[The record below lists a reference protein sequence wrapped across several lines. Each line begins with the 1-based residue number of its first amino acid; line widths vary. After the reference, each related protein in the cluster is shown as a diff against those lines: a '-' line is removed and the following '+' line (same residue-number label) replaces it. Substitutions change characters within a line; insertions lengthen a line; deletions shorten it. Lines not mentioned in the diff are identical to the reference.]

1 MEDKIKFQAAATY
14 GYTQSCQIKMTLFH
28 KFGNNRIKQLKMSPD
43 AYVQMAVQLAYFKD
57 QNEFALTYE
66 SGLTRLFKFGRTE
79 TIRFVVKL
87 MGSFHSHPWF

>member
-1 MEDKIKFQAAATY
+1 
-14 GYTQSCQIKMTLFH
+14 MTLFH

-43 AYVQMAVQLAYFKD
+43 AYVQMAVQLSYFKD

-87 MGSFHSHPWF
+87 MGSFNPHPWFKTWLVDPLFAKFNIYFTDL